1 MARTALTPVSHPVG
15 PEPVPPEAGLDF
27 RFSDDQEDFRRAL
40 VAFSDREL
48 LPHYVTTSSSTE
60 FPFAALK
67 KLGDLGVLGI
77 GFPERFG
84 GSGVADPVM
93 LGIATETLAYGD
105 VNIAS
110 APIQVGLVGAQLLHG
125 SEEVQ
130 ERYLPRVIAGEEN
143 LAIALTEPGSG
154 SDASALRMTATRAP
168 GGYRLQGEKT
178 AISWAMS
185 ASAAV
190 VYAREPGSSRSS
202 GVTCFVVDLG
212 SEGVSRHHMLGM
224 GCLPLGW
231 GSIHLDDVFVPDSHV
246 IGEEGRGFGVAMSHF
261 DFSRAAIGLMCL
273 GAAQQSLEEAARY
286 ALQREAFG
294 RPIAEYQGVS
304 FPIAEH
310 ATYIEG
316 ARWVCYRALWAR
328 ERRLPHTS
336 LAAMSKWWAPV
347 VAKNAIE
354 AAMKIH
360 GNLGYSAEFPLQQR
374 LRDVMAYLVADG
386 TSEVQQSIIAKEILA
401 RGSVSR

>member
-1 MARTALTPVSHPVG
+1 MT
-15 PEPVPPEAGLDF
+15 LDF
-27 RFSDDQEDFRRAL
+27 RFSDEQEEFRRTLAL
-40 VAFSDREL
+40 FSEKEL
-48 LPHYVTTSSSTE
+48 LPNYRATSSSTE
-60 FPFAALK
+60 FPFATLK

-77 GFPERFG
+77 GFPEKFG
-84 GSGVADPVM
+84 GTGEDDPVL

-105 VNIAS
+105 VNLAS

-125 SEEVQ
+125 TEEVQ
-130 ERYLPRVIAGEEN
+130 ERYLPPMIAGETN

-154 SDASALRMTATRAP
+154 SDASALRMTATRVP
-168 GGYRLQGEKT
+168 GGYRLNGEKT
-178 AISWAMS
+178 AISWTMTAT
-185 ASAAV
+185 AAV
-190 VYAREPGSSRSS
+190 IYAREPGSSRSK
-202 GVTCFVVDLG
+202 GVSCFVVDLE

-231 GSIHLDDVFVPDSHV
+231 GSIHLDEVFVPDSHL
-246 IGEEGRGFGVAMSHF
+246 IGEEGRGFQVAMNHF

-273 GAAQQSLEEAARY
+273 GAAEQSLEEAAVY
-286 ALQREAFG
+286 ATQREAFG
-294 RPIAEYQGVS
+294 KPIAEYQGVS
-304 FPIAEH
+304 FPLAEH

-328 ERRLPHTS
+328 EQDLPHTS
-336 LAAMSKWWAPV
+336 LASMSKWWAPV

-386 TSEVQQSIIAKEILA
+386 TSEIQQGIISKQILA
-401 RGSVSR
+401 SGSVSV

>member
-1 MARTALTPVSHPVG
+1 MT
-15 PEPVPPEAGLDF
+15 LDF
-27 RFSDDQEDFRRAL
+27 RFSDDQESFRETLRDFSTRQ
-40 VAFSDREL
+40 L
-48 LPHYVTTSSSTE
+48 LPHYRETSSSIE
-60 FPFAALK
+60 FPFSTLK
-67 KLGDLGVLGI
+67 QLGDLGVLGI
-77 GFPERFG
+77 GLPERFG
-84 GSGVADPVM
+84 GTGEDDPVL

-105 VNIAS
+105 VNLAS

-154 SDASALRMTATRAP
+154 SDAGALRMTATRVP
-168 GGYRLQGEKT
+168 GGYRLSGEKT

-190 VYAREPGSSRSS
+190 VYAREPGSSRSK
-202 GVTCFVVDLG
+202 GVSCFVVDLS
-212 SEGVSRHHMLGM
+212 SEGVERHHMLGM

-231 GSIHLDDVFVPDSHV
+231 GSIHLDEVFVPDTHL
-246 IGEEGRGFGVAMSHF
+246 IGEEGRGFQVAMNHF

-273 GAAQQSLEEAARY
+273 GAAQQSLEEAAVY
-286 ALQREAFG
+286 STQRETFG
-294 RPIAEYQGVS
+294 KPIAEYQGVS
-304 FPIAEH
+304 FALAEH
-310 ATYIEG
+310 ATYIEA
-316 ARWVCYRALWAR
+316 ARWVCYRALWSRALGR
-328 ERRLPHTS
+328 AHTS
-336 LAAMSKWWAPV
+336 LASMSKWWAPV

-360 GNLGYSAEFPLQQR
+360 GNLGYAAEFPLQQR

-386 TSEVQQSIIAKEILA
+386 TAEIQLGIIAKEILA
-401 RGSVSR
+401 SGSVSR

>member
-1 MARTALTPVSHPVG
+1 MT
-15 PEPVPPEAGLDF
+15 LDF
-27 RFSDDQEDFRRAL
+27 RFSDEQEEFRRTLAL
-40 VAFSDREL
+40 FSEKEL
-48 LPHYVTTSSSTE
+48 LPNYRATSSSTE
-60 FPFAALK
+60 FPFATLK

-77 GFPERFG
+77 GFPEKFG
-84 GSGVADPVM
+84 GTGEDDPVL

-105 VNIAS
+105 VNLAS

-125 SEEVQ
+125 TEEVQ
-130 ERYLPRVIAGEEN
+130 ERYLPPMIAGETN

-154 SDASALRMTATRAP
+154 SDASALRMTATRVP
-168 GGYRLQGEKT
+168 GGYRLNGEKT
-178 AISWAMS
+178 AISWTMTAT
-185 ASAAV
+185 AAV
-190 VYAREPGSSRSS
+190 IYAREPGSSRSK
-202 GVTCFVVDLG
+202 GVSCFVVDLE

-231 GSIHLDDVFVPDSHV
+231 GSIHLDEVFVPDSHL
-246 IGEEGRGFGVAMSHF
+246 IGEEGRGFQVAMNHF

-273 GAAQQSLEEAARY
+273 GAAEQSLEEAAVY
-286 ALQREAFG
+286 ATQREAFG
-294 RPIAEYQGVS
+294 KPIAEYQGVS
-304 FPIAEH
+304 FPLAEH

-316 ARWVCYRALWAR
+316 ARWVR
-328 ERRLPHTS
+328 EQNLPHTS
-336 LAAMSKWWAPV
+336 LASMSKWWAPV

-386 TSEVQQSIIAKEILA
+386 TSEIQQGIISKQILA
-401 RGSVSR
+401 SGSVSV

>member
-1 MARTALTPVSHPVG
+1 MSVDFSFS
-15 PEPVPPEAGLDF
+15 PE
-27 RFSDDQEDFRRAL
+27 QEDFRATL
-40 VAFSDREL
+40 QAFSTREL
-48 LPHYVTTSSSTE
+48 LPHYLATSSSIE

-84 GSGVADPVM
+84 GTGEDDPVM
-93 LGIATETLAYGD
+93 LGIAAETLAYGD
-105 VNIAS
+105 VNLAS

-125 SEEVQ
+125 TEEVQ

-154 SDASALRMTATRAP
+154 SDASALRMTAKRVT
-168 GGYRLQGEKT
+168 GGWRLSGEKT

-190 VYAREPGSSRSS
+190 VYAREEGTTRSR
-202 GVTCFVVDLG
+202 GVSCFVVDLA
-212 SEGVSRHHMLGM
+212 SDGVTRRHMMGM

-231 GSIHLDDVFVPDSHV
+231 GSIHLDDVFVPDAYL
-246 IGEEGRGFGVAMSHF
+246 IGKEGQGFQVAMNHF

-273 GAAQQSLEEAARY
+273 GAAEQSLEEAAVY
-286 ALQREAFG
+286 ATQRQSFG
-294 RPIAEYQGVS
+294 KTISSYQGVS
-304 FPIAEH
+304 FPLAEH

-316 ARWVCYRALWAR
+316 ARLVCYRALWSR
-328 ERRLPHTS
+328 QQRRSHTS
-336 LAAMSKWWAPV
+336 LASMSKWWAPV

-386 TSEVQQSIIAKEILA
+386 TAEIQLGIISKQILA
-401 RGSVSR
+401 TGSVSV